1 MAAAVIIGGI
11 IAAIAW
17 FYHRGDREGAIVRA
31 LQDNTAAAQEVTKEL
46 KDFKAET
53 LKTLL
58 DHGWEI
64 KILKD
69 EVAAMK
75 DANAS

>member
-1 MAAAVIIGGI
+1 MAAAVIIGLVVG
-11 IAAIAW
+11 AVAW

-31 LQDNTAAAQEVTKEL
+31 LQDNTLAAQEVTKEL

-53 LKTLL
+53 LKTLV

-69 EVAAMK
+69 KMAAIE
-75 DANAS
+75 DTNAP